1 MIVLGLLVL
10 AYVIGSTPTSYLLAR
25 SQGIDLREWGS
36 GNLGASN
43 LYRATGLPLAAL
55 CTLVDVGKG
64 FVPARFFTRLDGL
77 DVPQLALAYGAA
89 AVLGHIFSVG
99 VRFRG
104 GKGVATGGGVY
115 LALAPGAVGLA
126 FVLWLLII
134 LPVRIASVASLASA
148 TLFPLMVWVSG
159 HQFDF
164 VFWSSLPLVGLVW
177 WTHRSNVRRLLAGR
191 EPRIARGQGGPAT
204 DRQAAT
210 PNGAPGGG
218 AIR

>member
-1 MIVLGLLVL
+1 MIILGLLVL

-25 SQGIDLREWGS
+25 TRGIDLRQWGS

-64 FVPARFFTRLDGL
+64 FVPARFFARLDGV

-89 AVLGHIFSVG
+89 AVLGHIFSVW

-115 LALAPGAVGLA
+115 LAMAPAAVGMA
-126 FVLWLLII
+126 FVLWVLII
-134 LPVRIASVASLASA
+134 VPIRIASVASLTSV
-148 TLFPLMVWVSG
+148 TLFPMMVWLSG
-159 HQFDF
+159 HRADF
-164 VFWSSLPLVGLVW
+164 VFWSSLPLIALVW

-191 EPRIARGQGGPAT
+191 EPRIARGQGGPRT
-204 DRQAAT
+204 SGRAA
-210 PNGAPGGG
+210 AKR
-218 AIR
+218 AAEEA

>member
-1 MIVLGLLVL
+1 MIVLGLLVV

-25 SQGIDLREWGS
+25 TRGIDLREWGS

-64 FVPARFFTRLDGL
+64 FLPARFFTRLDAV
-77 DVPQLALAYGAA
+77 DIPQLALAYGAA
-89 AVLGHIFSVG
+89 AVLGHIFSVW

-115 LALAPGAVGLA
+115 LALAPVAVGMA

-134 LPVRIASVASLASA
+134 IPVRIASVASLTSA
-148 TLFPLMVWVSG
+148 TLFPMMVWLSG
-159 HQFDF
+159 HELDF
-164 VFWSSLPLVGLVW
+164 VFWSSLPLVALVW

-191 EPRIARGQGGPAT
+191 EPRIARGQGSPRTRGEVPP
-204 DRQAAT
+204 DRAAAE
-210 PNGAPGGG
+210 G
-218 AIR
+218 